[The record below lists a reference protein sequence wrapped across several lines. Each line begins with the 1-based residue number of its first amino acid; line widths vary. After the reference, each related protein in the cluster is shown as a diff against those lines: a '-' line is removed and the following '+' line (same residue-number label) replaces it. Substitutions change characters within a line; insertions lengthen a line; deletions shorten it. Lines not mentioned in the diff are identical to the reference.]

1 MTNSSVPFS
10 NVTVSR
16 YALLRNAA
24 PPILLTLP
32 GILNVPFT
40 MPVSSCLPNAAPSK
54 AAFPIV
60 SSPSFRLTS
69 SNPEQPE
76 NAPSPIVFK
85 DAGIAA
91 PCRLLHPLNAQLPI
105 VSRTALSDPN
115 SASSRLLHPS
125 NVF

>member
-40 MPVSSCLPNAAPSK
+40 MPVSSFLPNATPSK
-54 AAFPIV
+54 AALPIV
-60 SSPSFRLTS
+60 CKPSFKFTS
-69 SNPEQPE
+69 TNPEQPE
-76 NAPSPIVFK
+76 NAPSPIDNIVPGMVTLVILVFPLK
-85 DAGIAA
+85 TLFPMAFTVSGIVTS
-91 PCRLLHPLNAQLPI
+91 PPVPL
-105 VSRTALSDPN
+105 
-115 SASSRLLHPS
+115 
-125 NVF
+125 